1 MPFKIRVGQ
10 RLSVFSIKKY
20 YRGLSWMSKV
30 MSSNELGVFED
41 YRCVPNI
48 YNDFYMS
55 VEKYDGFLKVE
66 YVYTRK

>member
-10 RLSVFSIKKY
+10 RLSGFSIKKY
-20 YRGLSWMSKV
+20 YRGLGWKI
-30 MSSNELGVFED
+30 MSSNEEGVFEY

-66 YVYTRK
+66 YAYTRK